1 MSKLRRWG
9 LTVVT
14 MVSVATVVLL
24 VTGWGSAVAASV
36 SSVIVANPA
45 SNPANVKVTNTTPL
59 SVQESNTDTNGNIKV
74 HEQGTANVNVTNT
87 SVPVHDTNT
96 DTNGNIKVH
105 EQGIANV
112 NVTGTPTVQTE
123 GATVIAN
130 GFIHVPANGVQ
141 NLSGGTE
148 SGDSRFTDV
157 SAYREVTL
165 YLREGCGT
173 GDVGSTDVAA
183 FTGNP
188 QTGFL
193 LVQQFD
199 DIVPTSEFT
208 THTFS
213 PAPATIWLEYAN
225 NSTEQCA
232 LEYVLVGRN
241 N

>member
-59 SVQESNTDTNGNIKV
+59 SVQES
-74 HEQGTANVNVTNT
+74 
-87 SVPVHDTNT
+87 NT